1 MNEAQKVTFF
11 TKAVVFVLVLTM
23 TLLQPL
29 LFVCKIVQADS
40 EPRYCDSIAYYDSYN
55 ESDGAHTED
64 DYTVYHDDVV
74 VTTKTLKSVPSMG
87 VSVNGLS
94 NTCAPVTGSSIVC
107 YYDQWCTNLVPNYE
121 PGATHPKLGIYVYY
135 ADVGASATAALLTD
149 LYNRMGAANGGTTSS
164 GFFNGLNGYVQNAGY
179 TLSYTSMYTSSKT
192 VNLSKVATAV
202 DEEKVGLLMCGAYNY
217 VGSITTSSDKTYTY
231 VVKMNSTVGHMMM
244 VYGYKIYE
252 YYKDGVI
259 FRTDTFLRV
268 CSGFSSGEKGYIL
281 LNDDLTINEAYIIT
295 IS

>member
-40 EPRYCDSIAYYDSYN
+40 EPRYCYSIAYYDSYN

-74 VTTKTLKSVPSMG
+74 VTTKTLKSVPSLG
-87 VSVNGLS
+87 VYADDLS
-94 NTCAPVTGSSIVC
+94 NTCAPATGSNIVC
-107 YYDQWCTNLVPNYE
+107 YYDRWCTDLVVDFT
-121 PGATHPKLGIYVYY
+121 PGRTHPTLGVYVYTVTGGE
-135 ADVGASATAALLTD
+135 DKLTTLQRD
-149 LYNRMGAANGGTTSS
+149 LYSRMGTANGGTTSS

-231 VVKMNSTVGHMMM
+231 VVKTNSTVGHMMM

-252 YYKDGVI
+252 YYKDGII